1 MDSSIG
7 EQSSVRKHQQKTS
20 KLSLWEELAC
30 LGKDSLTVIPDE
42 VSKSCVIPQ
51 PTLSSRSEVLAC
63 QISDKETDT
72 QVESVVVESD
82 KEIGASWRES
92 TLSQISA
99 GSVSVLET
107 FKHPAE
113 PHSVTSVDSNVK

>member
-72 QVESVVVESD
+72 QVESVIVESD
-82 KEIGASWRES
+82 NEIGASWRES

-99 GSVSVLET
+99 GISG
-107 FKHPAE
+107 
-113 PHSVTSVDSNVK
+113 